1 LKAQQ
6 SIEVAQAQ
14 QNKAFDKKVKKRE
27 FKEGD
32 LVMMFDARHHRKA
45 YKKLLPKWFGP
56 FVIRNVYADNG
67 FYELENVDGSPYL
80 NRINHE
86 KLKKVL
92 DM

>member
-1 LKAQQ
+1 LK
-6 SIEVAQAQ
+6 SRKL
-14 QNKAFDKKVKKRE
+14 NKIKNLTRKLKKKE

-32 LVMMFDARHHRKA
+32 LITMFDVWHHRRV

-56 FVIRNVYADNG
+56 FVIRKVFVDNQPYNLGNVN
-67 FYELENVDGSPYL
+67 GSPYPD
-80 NRINHE
+80 RINHD